1 MKTIMLPLILL
12 CLPIARSFQSIFL
25 NTSNVITI
33 RDSIDDETATRFI
46 YDLNQKKN
54 KTDVFVYLDTP
65 GGSVESGNKI
75 LMEIQK
81 YNLSCIADRAYS
93 MGFVILQGCKNRY
106 IRPYGRIMQHQISYA
121 VKNEKAK
128 VDNYVHFI
136 DQIEDE
142 LVAMQADR
150 IGMYHNEFRL
160 KTMNDWWMVGRY
172 AVNNKCV
179 DEIVDVYCD
188 EKLTSQNITINFGPF
203 VLIYSSCPL
212 IPDYIDSHISKKKK

>member
-1 MKTIMLPLILL
+1 MNAIIRPLILL
-12 CLPIARSFQSIFL
+12 CLPLASSFQSIFL

-33 RDSIDDETATRFI
+33 RDSIDDDTATRFI

-65 GGSVESGNKI
+65 GGSVESGSKI

-150 IGMYHNEFRL
+150 IGMDHNEFRL

-172 AVNNKCV
+172 ALNNKCV

-188 EKLTSQNITINFGPF
+188 EKLTRQNMTIEFGPA
-203 VLIYSSCPL
+203 VLIYSKCPL
-212 IPDYIDSHISKKKK
+212 IPEYIDSYIEKKKK

>member
-12 CLPIARSFQSIFL
+12 CLPIARSFESIFL

-150 IGMYHNEFRL
+150 IGMDHNEFRL

-172 AVNNKCV
+172 ALNNKCV

-188 EKLTSQNITINFGPF
+188 EKLTNQNITINFGPF